1 MFGLQ
6 SAYFPELFGTRVRY
20 SGASFGFQLSAA
32 LGGGF
37 SPIIATALAGY
48 MGGTA
53 EVSMMLILLASITF
67 MATLFATERRAYLW
81 STSTRD

>member
-1 MFGLQ
+1 
-6 SAYFPELFGTRVRY
+6 VRY

-53 EVSMMLILLASITF
+53 GVSMMLILLASITF
-67 MATLFATERRAYLW
+67 IATLFATETKSVSLVDVDPGLIGATVIGR
-81 STSTRD
+81 